1 MIVSYKK
8 KSLTTKM
15 VWATM
20 ITLLKLE
27 LELKKLNSKSP
38 EK

>member
-27 LELKKLNSKSP
+27 GSS
-38 EK
+38 